1 MKRLQIPIKLVYEIA
16 VVKKINVLEI
26 AAVKLPKKLLP
37 EKRKKKNMQ
46 TKKPQFKSRLNKL
59 KLSLVAFLAF

>member
-16 VVKKINVLEI
+16 VVKKFNVLEI

-37 EKRKKKNMQ
+37 EKRKKK
-46 TKKPQFKSRLNKL
+46 TCKPRNRNLNRD
-59 KLSLVAFLAF
+59 